1 MGLSGGFDFVVAE
14 LGDDVAQ
21 GEAVFLVIEVAVD
34 AFVHGV
40 DGFLCVGE
48 GAGEGGDGLV
58 VALVAQFVDAVPEDA
73 LDAFVDIDGAQALG
87 REVALAASEEGL
99 VQASEVFGDDGLGQA
114 EIGGDLARALRS
126 VR

>member
-1 MGLSGGFDFVVAE
+1 M
-14 LGDDVAQ
+14 
-21 GEAVFLVIEVAVD
+21 
-34 AFVHGV
+34 
-40 DGFLCVGE
+40 
-48 GAGEGGDGLV
+48 

-87 REVALAASEEGL
+87 REVALAASEEGF

-114 EIGGDLARALRS
+114 EVGGDLARALRS